1 MANGSDIA
9 GSNVVL
15 TGASG
20 SLGWR
25 VAARLAS
32 APDVS
37 KVVAVDLVEPATL
50 APNTTFAAADLATS
64 DLKPL
69 LEGADTVIH
78 LAFHA
83 GPDLEDDGTARAN
96 IDGARRLLD
105 AAGSVDVRH
114 VVLISSATVYGA
126 WPTNPVPLTE
136 EAPVRPNPGAA
147 YPTQKAEIERLGA
160 EWATGHP
167 GTTMAVLRPCFAVAE
182 GEHSWLARTLGLT
195 ASVRAGVDDP
205 PMQLLH
211 LDDLADAVE
220 LARRSRLDGAF
231 NVAPD
236 GWIDGEH
243 ARALAGMPPRVRLP
257 EKVVTAFTDFLW
269 RWKVGRMPPGMLP
282 YTMHPWVVANDRLR
296 AAGWAPMHANEE
308 TYVDAT
314 EGTPWSE
321 LSPKRRQEL
330 ALGATAVT
338 VVGGVVGTA
347 AMVRRLR
354 RRAR

>member
-1 MANGSDIA
+1 MANRSDID

-20 SLGWR
+20 SLGRR

-32 APDVS
+32 APDVAR
-37 KVVAVDLVEPATL
+37 VVALDLVQPAVL
-50 APNTTFAAADLATS
+50 APGATFAAADLATS

-83 GPDLEDDGTARAN
+83 GPDLEDEGTARAN
-96 IDGARRLLD
+96 VDGARRLLD
-105 AAGSVDVRH
+105 AAGSVGVGH
-114 VVLISSATVYGA
+114 VVLVSSATVYGA

-136 EAPVRPNPGAA
+136 DAPVRPNPGAA
-147 YPTQKAEIERLGA
+147 YPAQKAEVERLGA
-160 EWATGHP
+160 EWAAGHP
-167 GTTMAVLRPCFAVAE
+167 GTTVAVLRPCFAVAE
-182 GEHSWLARTLGLT
+182 GEHSWLARALGLT
-195 ASVRAGVDDP
+195 ASVRAGADDP

-236 GWIDGEH
+236 GWLDGEH
-243 ARALAGMPPRVRLP
+243 ARALAGTPPRVRLP
-257 EKVVTAFTDFLW
+257 ERVVTAFTGFLW
-269 RWKVGRMPPGMLP
+269 RWKVGRMPPGLVP

-296 AAGWAPMHANEE
+296 AAGWSPAHANEE

-338 VVGGVVGTA
+338 VAGAVVGA
-347 AMVRRLR
+347 AAVVRRWR
-354 RRAR
+354 RRRS